1 MSKINTRRQ
10 VLNVSNDMFFYLTQA
25 EEPLD
30 PEAFEQELQDIKEEF
45 PYGYEIAE
53 YTANEDGSYDITF
66 YAYTSLQVEEPEDDF
81 EVHYVWALTHKQL
94 QLQII
99 NKERLKYRWFNTDT
113 LSPCSEAEE
122 AEIIDIH
129 GNKAFYT
136 KLGSTF
142 FIKGF
147 TEV

>member
-30 PEAFEQELQDIKEEF
+30 PEAFKQELQDIKEEF

-66 YAYTSLQVEEPEDDF
+66 YAYTSPQIEEPEDDF

-122 AEIIDIH
+122 AEIIDIC
-129 GNKAFYT
+129 GNKAFHT

-147 TEV
+147 TAV

>member
-30 PEAFEQELQDIKEEF
+30 PEVFEQELQDIKEEF

-66 YAYTSLQVEEPEDDF
+66 YAYTSPQVEKPEDNF
-81 EVHYVWALTHKQL
+81 EVHYAWALTHKQL

-122 AEIIDIH
+122 AEIVDIR
-129 GNKAFYT
+129 GNKAFHT

-147 TEV
+147 TAV